1 MRIEEQLSA
10 AIFGDRGT
18 VAADR
23 LCLACVDLLGVD
35 AAAISLVFDGAS
47 TATLGVSSSSARMYD
62 EVQFIV
68 GEGPCLES
76 VSSRQPVFAP
86 DLADVTESRWPAYV
100 PAMLAHRI
108 RSVHAMPVVLAGEY
122 VGSLDLFSVRPG
134 QLRGRQVAGA
144 LAAAT
149 LAEMPLLD
157 LIADDL
163 RASFADPDSDSWSEL
178 HQLTRVEVSQATGML
193 VQQLDVEPAEAL
205 VRLRAHAYA
214 NNRTATEVARD
225 ILDGALHLDVD

>member
-1 MRIEEQLSA
+1 MLIEERLSA
-10 AIFGDRGT
+10 AIAGERGT

-23 LCLACVDLLGVD
+23 LCVACVDLLGVD
-35 AAAISLVFDGAS
+35 AAAISLIFDGAS
-47 TATLGVSSSSARMYD
+47 TGTLGASSSAARDYD

-76 VSSRQPVFAP
+76 VTRRRPVYVP
-86 DLADVTESRWPAYV
+86 DLTDVTELRWPTYV
-100 PAMLAHRI
+100 REMLGHDI

-122 VGSLDLFSVRPG
+122 VGSLDLFCSQPRALG
-134 QLRGRQVAGA
+134 GMQVAGA

-157 LIADDL
+157 LMADDL
-163 RASFADPDSDSWSEL
+163 RASISDPDNDSWAEL
-178 HQLTRVEVSQATGML
+178 HNLTRAEVSQATGML
-193 VQQLDVEPAEAL
+193 IEQLDIEATEAL

-214 NNRTATEVARD
+214 TNRTATEVARD
-225 ILDGALHLDVD
+225 ILEHGLRLDAD